1 MMKLSLKYIFILVIG
16 IVFTTSCN
24 NKMNSKDNESFE
36 DEHTAQNSLDWSG
49 YYYGVLPCAD
59 CEGIETT
66 LSLTNDQS
74 YVLVSKYLSVK
85 EPHIDTLKGKFTWSG
100 NNIQLDGIKSGERSS
115 MFKIEENQVKYLN
128 MEGNEVEGDISP
140 FYILKKMGNS
150 MVEDKRW
157 KLVEL
162 NGQPI
167 EGAAETHYLYLHSD
181 SRQAETK
188 VDCNS
193 ISLNYRIVNELVISF
208 EQGMSTLMACPD
220 NLEDEY
226 LKVLSMVD
234 NLSTDGK
241 RLTLNKARMAP
252 LAVFELAE

>member
-1 MMKLSLKYIFILVIG
+1 MVKVSLKYILLLVIG

-24 NKMNSKDNESFE
+24 NKMNSDANESFV
-36 DEHTAQNSLDWSG
+36 DEHTSQNSLDWNG
-49 YYYGVLPCAD
+49 QYYGVIPCAD
-59 CEGIETT
+59 CEGIETILT
-66 LSLTNDQS
+66 LNNDQS

-85 EPHIDTLKGKFTWSG
+85 EPQVDTLKGKFTWSG

-128 MEGNEVEGDISP
+128 MEGKEVEGELAHV
-140 FYILKKMGNS
+140 YILKKMGNS

-167 EGAAETHYLYLHSD
+167 KGTAETHYLYLHSD
-181 SRQAETK
+181 TRQAETK

-208 EQGMSTLMACPD
+208 EEGLSTLMACPD
-220 NLEDEY
+220 NLEGEY
-226 LKVLSMVD
+226 VKVLSTVD